1 MEITKWYKARDH
13 SDIYYKM
20 SSSNGDNTYR
30 PVFFATIEDLIANRA
45 DPDSGKRQRV
55 RPQKRTSDKRIP
67 NPAYKIYDNDERKY
81 YDDLLEEERILIA
94 SLETKI
100 KQMNKEEVPIRFK
113 VLTSNMDDKI
123 KAIAVKQLGYLA
135 DLDPSSSEFYKLRNW
150 VDNLCRLPIGKFVQL
165 PVSKT
170 SNANQIRG
178 FLQGVKGKL
187 DETVYGHVEAKHA
200 IQCLLAQWISNPTS
214 KGLVI
219 GIQGAMGCGK
229 TSLIKNGVC
238 QALGLPFAFVSLGG
252 ASDAS
257 YLDGHSYTYE
267 GSTWGKI
274 VSILMQAG
282 CMNPVIYFD
291 ELDKVSATYKGE
303 EIINNLIHLTDSTQ
317 NDKYQDKYFVGVDF
331 DMSRCLLIF
340 SYNDEAAINPI
351 LRDRMVRIK
360 TDGYGIDDKVEI
372 AKRYLIKE
380 LSDQFKFPEGGL
392 TFSNTIIRYMI
403 NNKVPE
409 EKGVRNLKRAIESIM
424 SNVNLNSLLAP
435 QDVQFPLTVNE
446 EMIDKHVRCKDVF
459 DISAQTMSMYL

>member
-1 MEITKWYKARDH
+1 
-13 SDIYYKM
+13 M